1 MANGLF
7 NTPLSPAPVLPA
19 GTPITPSSNPAVTP
33 PPPVSTQFIP
43 KANTVPIAGIGANQ
57 YQQGYYMD
65 VGSGYYNFFPPPG
78 MSSTGQVFL
87 RHQLPAGAIVAPPG
101 TTRESVWGNT
111 AGPEFAK
118 NQTYPELQ
126 GTGGGLPGGYKVE
139 AYVNSQGNVL
149 HLTTLGGKV
158 QGGVP
163 AGYRKVGSEELPG
176 TVQQKLQESQ
186 IAPTTR
192 GHSPDAA
199 AAGRGENAS
208 GSGVPGVPSTASS
221 EISEAVS
228 SVIQQGR
235 DTSAPL
241 DHSLEGAVKLG
252 AQAGL
257 AAHGL
262 TPETSISMGAKAAI
276 GAIVGIGVTPLSIA
290 SIISRAATQ
299 PAQASAQVMAMQTM
313 GIPNTIG
320 AGNFSHGAVY
330 GVDTPFGIMTV
341 TDHPTLSVDQVH
353 ALDAVK
359 FGFNPNSKDFNP
371 ENFKYN
377 DTGFITGMT
386 GTTDLI
392 GFSSIS
398 NALGVPG
405 AYDSSGNYVDSSG
418 KIHAYGPMQAYNSLS
433 AENRS
438 KVVNARKDT
447 PLHMKPRPTE
457 PPPVPHKV
465 AQTPTA
471 ARKVAR
477 KGPPTMSAQQKAE
490 ATKIVNQAVSRY
502 EHNQRTSLRSDLGRT
517 PPHHNTYAKI
527 PFVPRGKQW
536 SPTPPTRRGPPTP
549 PTQSPHAPP
558 TVTAPSEAG
567 TGVAG
572 PSDASGVSGMGIG
585 EAAGLGGEAGMSAMN
600 KGGFISKKKKKS
612 KRSKGLASI
621 Y

>member
-65 VGSGYYNFFPPPG
+65 VGDGYYTYFPPPG
-78 MSSTGQVFL
+78 VSSFGQSF
-87 RHQLPAGAIVAPPG
+87 RRDQLPAGAIVAPPG

-228 SVIQQGR
+228 SVIEH
-235 DTSAPL
+235 SMEESF

-252 AQAGL
+252 AQAAL

-276 GAIVGIGVTPLSIA
+276 SAVFGVGATPLSIA
-290 SIISRAATQ
+290 SLVSRAATQ
-299 PAQASAQVMAMQTM
+299 PAQASAQAMAMRTM

-433 AENRS
+433 AKNRS

-465 AQTPTA
+465 AQTPIV
-471 ARKVAR
+471 ARKVAQTPIVTR
-477 KGPPTMSAQQKAE
+477 RSPFQGHPRLPSQTSPVRYSEPHNMPPPPTPAQ
-490 ATKIVNQAVSRY
+490 I
-502 EHNQRTSLRSDLGRT
+502 LRQ
-517 PPHHNTYAKI
+517 
-527 PFVPRGKQW
+527 RGKQRPRMPQVIAW
-536 SPTPPTRRGPPTP
+536 TPPSRVTYSEPFNMPPPPTP
-549 PTQSPHAPP
+549 AQIA
-558 TVTAPSEAG
+558 TAGEEAG
-567 TGVAG
+567 PGD
-572 PSDASGVSGMGIG
+572 PSGIGGMGIG

-612 KRSKGLASI
+612 KRSKGLASM